1 MKGIKITMTNEI
13 LRECNEKYADLKIA
27 CDLVKD
33 ELEAFEDDL
42 EVVAEPLNTDVVS
55 IDPVKIEFGDMFTGC
70 LTPVN
75 GHNIKDRRYFDDA
88 DGTPTSD
95 FNDARNNSPAV
106 WKGIGKKRS
115 YKKNTTWFQ
124 PREIFDK
131 ISQEH
136 VDLIHNGKY
145 SRRDHKE
152 VAQDFLDIRN
162 KINAISADLS
172 KKEVACTPD
181 SPLPISLY
189 FIDDG
194 YSAEHVVKHL
204 FEATITGW
212 DVTFKGITV
221 EIDPSEEL
229 EAWDNYE
236 DGSHTIE
243 FANPEPIGRM
253 GYGNK
258 FYMEGL
264 VPIFKNQ
271 DTIDA
276 KKALDLVAQGILEE
290 MDTLKHKYANRLVV
304 KGIF

>member
-1 MKGIKITMTNEI
+1 MTSEI
-13 LRECNEKYADLKIA
+13 LKECNEKYNELKDS
-27 CDLVKD
+27 CDLVKN
-33 ELEAFEDDL
+33 ELDQLENDL
-42 EVVAEPLNTDVVS
+42 EVVAEPLHTDVVAVN
-55 IDPVKIEFGDMFTGC
+55 PVKIEFGNMFTGC

-124 PREIFDK
+124 SREIFDK
-131 ISQEH
+131 ITQEH

-162 KINAISADLS
+162 KINDISESLANKDIPC
-172 KKEVACTPD
+172 VPD

-194 YSAEHVVKHL
+194 YAANNVVKNL

-212 DVTFKGITV
+212 NVTFKGVTV
-221 EIDPSEEL
+221 EIDPSEEF
-229 EAWDNYE
+229 EAWKDYE
-236 DGSHTIE
+236 EGGHTID
-243 FANPEPIGRM
+243 FSDPKPTGRM
-253 GYGNK
+253 SYGNN
-258 FYMEGL
+258 FHIEGL
-264 VPIFKNQ
+264 VPVFQNQ

-290 MDTLKHKYANRLVV
+290 MDALKHKYANRLVV
-304 KGIF
+304 KGVF

>member
-1 MKGIKITMTNEI
+1 MTNEI

-33 ELEAFEDDL
+33 ELETLENDL

-55 IDPVKIEFGDMFTGC
+55 VNPVKIEFGDMFTGC

-75 GHNIKDRRYFDDA
+75 GHNIKDRRYFDDD

-115 YKKNTTWFQ
+115 YKKNTTWYQ
-124 PREIFDK
+124 PRQIFDK
-131 ISQEH
+131 LTQEH

-162 KINAISADLS
+162 KINDISEDLAS
-172 KKEVACTPD
+172 RTIKCVPD
-181 SPLPISLY
+181 SPLPLSLY

-194 YSAEHVVKHL
+194 YSSNNVVKNL
-204 FEATITGW
+204 FGATITGW
-212 DVTFKGITV
+212 DVTFKGVTV
-221 EIDPSEEL
+221 NIDPSEEL
-229 EAWDNYE
+229 EDWDDYE
-236 DGSHTIE
+236 DGGHTIE
-243 FANPEPIGRM
+243 FNSPEPTGRM

-290 MDTLKHKYANRLVV
+290 MDTLKNKYANRLVV